1 MLSYIVVRWGLE
13 MVRLDRGEASGWRV
27 YAEGRFFGAVGRA
40 PFPDPLAVASTT
52 PSVCEQLGWNLLG
65 LAVSGA

>member
-27 YAEGRFFGAVGRA
+27 YAEGRFFGAVGARTI
-40 PFPDPLAVASTT
+40 PRPLGGGFDNA
-52 PSVCEQLGWNLLG
+52 ERL
-65 LAVSGA
+65 